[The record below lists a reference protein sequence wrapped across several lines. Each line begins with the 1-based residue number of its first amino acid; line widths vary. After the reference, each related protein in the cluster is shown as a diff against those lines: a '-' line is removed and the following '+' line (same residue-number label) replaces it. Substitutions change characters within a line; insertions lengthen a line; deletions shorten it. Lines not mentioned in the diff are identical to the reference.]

1 MYSSNIGIK
10 TNGIHVIVI
19 FFLLHVGF
27 VIGHALNQEGEETLP
42 MLETTNKGAT
52 NRMEQ
57 YNNFLR
63 SLANSMTAN
72 VFKRIKCFVR
82 GKNLFIPN
90 TDILTNSFKI
100 INKCIFI

>member
-27 VIGHALNQEGEETLP
+27 VIEHALNQEVEEKLP
-42 MLETTNKGAT
+42 MFEIINKGAT
-52 NRMEQ
+52 NRLEQ
-57 YNNFLR
+57 YNNFLW

-72 VFKRIKCFVR
+72 VFERIKCFVR

-90 TDILTNSFKI
+90 NVLLKV
-100 INKCIFI
+100 